1 MSSTT
6 FITMAFL
13 LAATADSIF
22 AAPQNP
28 NEIIALERAALDR
41 WGRGDPN
48 GYLEMY
54 ADDVT
59 YFAPD
64 TEKRVDGLAAM
75 RNLLLP
81 KTGTIKIDRYEMINP
96 IVQFRGDQ
104 FALLSFNIVNY
115 RRQPNGSEQPIRR
128 WNVTEAYSRVNGR
141 WRIVHSHFSYV
152 QPGL

>member
-1 MSSTT
+1 
-6 FITMAFL
+6 MAFL
-13 LAATADSIF
+13 LAATADSVF

-115 RRQPNGSEQPIRR
+115 QRQPDGSEQPIRR